1 MSETKDYM
9 LPCLNK
15 KIFGVDCPGCGMQR
29 SLKMVSEGAFTDAFY
44 MFPPVYT
51 TLAFVF
57 AVIIHFI
64 LKKKIT
70 SKIIIILAII
80 NVVVIL
86 IAFIIKINKMFK

>member
-1 MSETKDYM
+1 MKVVKDHM

-29 SLKMVSEGAFTDAFY
+29 SLKMISEGAFAEAFY
-44 MFPPVYT
+44 MFPPVYI

-80 NVVVIL
+80 NVVAIL
-86 IAFIIKINKMFK
+86 IAYIIKINKMFK